1 MPVPAW
7 ISGAFL
13 HNMLNK
19 LGTIGLALAEASQ
32 QKSDGGQIGTV
43 AGEDLEV
50 RRQPLP
56 AGKPTRSSANFDH

>member
-19 LGTIGLALAEASQ
+19 LGTLGLALAEASRQ
-32 QKSDGGQIGTV
+32 ESDGGQIGTV

-50 RRQPLP
+50 RR
-56 AGKPTRSSANFDH
+56 